1 MAPDGGRS
9 SNLDHL
15 QRTNISSKQQPP
27 RRKVDSSA
35 PIGAWSLSESQVLTG
50 ELGGSDTHRGFRYGR
65 QLLHKLS
72 TVFVTV
78 HYRCIRYLGFSPR
91 TTTIA
96 YDARLFCH
104 GQLPL
109 PQGYRLFATNRCR
122 A

>member
-50 ELGGSDTHRGFRYGR
+50 ELGGSDTHRYIDKF
-65 QLLHKLS
+65 L
-72 TVFVTV
+72 
-78 HYRCIRYLGFSPR
+78 YR
-91 TTTIA
+91 
-96 YDARLFCH
+96 
-104 GQLPL
+104 
-109 PQGYRLFATNRCR
+109 YRLYRPTQEL
-122 A
+122 